1 MMIKRFLTVAIITTI
16 TLFLMVILI
25 LAAGADPGRAVSAFW
40 IGVFGSTTGFAEIF
54 VKATPII
61 LVSLGVAVSFQTGF
75 FNIGGEGQFYMG
87 ALASAFVALKMN
99 WIPGILRII
108 LCAVAAMIVGAG
120 WSLIPAI
127 MKTKLKISETVN
139 TIMMNYIALM
149 IIGIVIRGPLQ
160 EEGSSFPQTGQIDKS
175 ARLPQLW
182 MPTRLH
188 LGIVI
193 AVITAFIV
201 WFIMKRSTLGFEM
214 RMVGN
219 NKRCASC
226 LGMPVTRSL
235 LLSAAMGGGLAGLAG
250 MSELL
255 GVQFRLL
262 EGLSSGVG
270 YTGVLIAL
278 LASNQPLGVLLVSI
292 IYAFFQTGANTMQR
306 QVGVPAAIVQ
316 IVTGMIVIIML
327 SRSLI
332 DKLKKSRTVGR
343 LN

>member
-1 MMIKRFLTVAIITTI
+1 MVKRITTVAVIAIMTIILLI
-16 TLFLMVILI
+16 VLI
-25 LAAGADPGRAVSAFW
+25 LAAGADPGRAIYAFW

-87 ALASAFVALKMN
+87 ALASAYVALKMT
-99 WIPGILRII
+99 WVPGILRII
-108 LCAVAAMIVGAG
+108 LCAAAAVIVGAV

-127 MKTKLKISETVN
+127 MKTKLRISETVN

-160 EEGSSFPQTGQIDKS
+160 EEGSSFPQTGQIEKT
-175 ARLPQLW
+175 ARLPLLW

-188 LGIVI
+188 FGIII
-193 AVITAFIV
+193 AVIAAVVV

-214 RMVGN
+214 RMVGS

-262 EGLSSGVG
+262 EGLSAGVG

-316 IVTGMIVIIML
+316 IATGMIVLLML
-327 SRSLI
+327 SRSVI
-332 DKLKKSRTVGR
+332 DKLKKKKAGR
-343 LN
+343 RS